1 MDRSTVAAVLQMVVG
16 LGLLNVWVVR
26 ARSATAYRG
35 GAATSLRSEFAV
47 YGLPPA
53 VFYVVGGLKLS
64 AALLLI
70 AGVFVELPVAVGA
83 AIVAALMVGAVGM
96 HVKVGDAARKSVPA
110 MSMLAMSVAIVL
122 LTA

>member
-1 MDRSTVAAVLQMVVG
+1 MDRSAVAAVLQMVVG
-16 LGLLNVWVVR
+16 LGLLNVWIPR

-47 YGLPPA
+47 YGLPLA

-64 AALLLI
+64 AALVLI

-83 AIVAALMVGAVGM
+83 AVVAALMVGAVGM
-96 HVKVGDAARKSVPA
+96 HVKVGDPLRKAAPA
-110 MSMLAMSVAIVL
+110 TVMLAMSSAIVL